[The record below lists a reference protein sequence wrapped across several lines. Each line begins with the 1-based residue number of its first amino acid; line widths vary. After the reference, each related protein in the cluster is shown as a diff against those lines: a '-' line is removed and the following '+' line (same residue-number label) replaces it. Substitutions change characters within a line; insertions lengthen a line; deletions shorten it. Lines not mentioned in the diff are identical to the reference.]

1 MFSLVCLVLL
11 PLNIAVRSR
20 AALLTDPS
28 QLKHDAGYDFVI
40 VGAGTAGGVVANRL
54 SEDPDIKVLVIEAG
68 GRYANYNGKRA
79 THRLTY
85 TMG

>member
-1 MFSLVCLVLL
+1 MFSLARLLLLL

-20 AALLTDPS
+20 AALLTNFS
-28 QLKHDAGYDFVI
+28 QLKHDASYDFVI

-68 GRYANYNGKRA
+68 GRYA
-79 THRLTY
+79 T
-85 TMG
+85 